1 MLYLTVSPIYI
12 KFIYVISVDELVSKG
27 ANAPMLIG
35 NTFRKTLVL
44 RRHEFAA
51 LMSKASTGL
60 QNPFGKEPLV
70 EILSLALTLL
80 RSQ

>member
-1 MLYLTVSPIYI
+1 M
-12 KFIYVISVDELVSKG
+12 ISVDELVSKG

-60 QNPFGKEPLV
+60 QSPFDKELLV
-70 EILSLALTLL
+70 EILSLALTPL

>member
-1 MLYLTVSPIYI
+1 M
-12 KFIYVISVDELVSKG
+12 SVDELVSKG

-35 NTFRKTLVL
+35 NTFRKTLIL

-60 QNPFGKEPLV
+60 QNPFGKEPLAK
-70 EILSLALTLL
+70 ILSLVSTPL